1 MYKLFGFIVL
11 LYICLSVGLPLCKL
25 LGILGISWGLALSP
39 LWIPIVFIYVV
50 VLVMFIGILFNSKF
64 W

>member
-39 LWIPIVFIYVV
+39 LWIPIVLIYV
-50 VLVMFIGILFNSKF
+50 IIIILFVISVFSKRYV
-64 W
+64 